1 MSNEIR
7 LQRLLA
13 DRGVASRRASEELIR
28 EGKVTVNGETAK
40 LGMSV
45 NPRSDRVMVNDRT
58 LPAASQKAYYLLYK
72 KKGVICTR
80 NDPEGRTTV
89 FDGFQF
95 RENGIESVGRLDIDT
110 EGAILLTNDG
120 VLARNL
126 THPSR
131 KVPKRYSVK
140 VYRTP
145 TERNLELIRKGRV
158 YLDGVPAHPA
168 KIRVVETNESGNC
181 WLEITV
187 TEGRNK
193 LIRNLFSQLGHPV
206 SKLRRESFATLSLRS
221 MERGGIRPL
230 TKEEVERITQIADGK
245 SATSAGHKKRG
256 KGFAVAKPKNRR
268 GGMKKKPPSPKK
280 RG

>member
-1 MSNEIR
+1 MSTEIR

-13 DRGVASRRASEELIR
+13 DRGLASRRGSEELIR
-28 EGKVTVNGETAK
+28 EGRVAVNGETAT

-45 NPRSDRVMVNDRT
+45 NPRTDRVTVDERT
-58 LPAASQKAYYLLYK
+58 LPAASPKAYYLLYK
-72 KKGVICTR
+72 KRGVICTR
-80 NDPEGRTTV
+80 NDPEGRTTI

-131 KVPKRYSVK
+131 KVPKRYTVK

-145 TERNLELIRKGRV
+145 TDRNLELIRKGRV

-168 KIRVVETNESGNC
+168 KVRVVESNDSGNC

-187 TEGRNK
+187 TEGRNR

-221 MERGGIRPL
+221 MERGEIRPL
-230 TKEEVERITQIADGK
+230 TKEEVERITQISEGK
-245 SATSAGHKKRG
+245 SASSAGHKKRG
-256 KGFAVAKPKNRR
+256 KGFAVAKPKKRR
-268 GGMKKKPPSPKK
+268 GASKKKAYSTKK

>member
-1 MSNEIR
+1 
-7 LQRLLA
+7 
-13 DRGVASRRASEELIR
+13 
-28 EGKVTVNGETAK
+28 
-40 LGMSV
+40 
-45 NPRSDRVMVNDRT
+45 
-58 LPAASQKAYYLLYK
+58 
-72 KKGVICTR
+72 
-80 NDPEGRTTV
+80 
-89 FDGFQF
+89 
-95 RENGIESVGRLDIDT
+95 
-110 EGAILLTNDG
+110 
-120 VLARNL
+120 
-126 THPSR
+126 
-131 KVPKRYSVK
+131 
-140 VYRTP
+140 
-145 TERNLELIRKGRV
+145 
-158 YLDGVPAHPA
+158 
-168 KIRVVETNESGNC
+168 VVETNESGNC